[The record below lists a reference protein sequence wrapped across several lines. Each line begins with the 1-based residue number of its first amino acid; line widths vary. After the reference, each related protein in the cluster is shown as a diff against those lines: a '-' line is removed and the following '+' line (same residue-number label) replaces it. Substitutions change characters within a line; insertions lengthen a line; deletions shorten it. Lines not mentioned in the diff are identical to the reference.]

1 MEPVARTR
9 SSIKVSLLHHLRNL
23 TSLSISAGAH
33 ITGGHWTWKGDET
46 LLKKL
51 VAQHGAVIATV
62 AVHGAFM
69 PYKGGIFQG
78 CTNKNTNHAVVV
90 VGYGTENGVD
100 YWLIKVKIFR
110 CNILKCFLPDKVFSS
125 SSSLHAFPYF
135 LRIEN
140 SWGAWGEAGYMRL
153 RRGVSM
159 CGIGTDLVV
168 VTCAKGTGGS
178 QGTLQQIGA
187 TQAPA
192 ATTTEDFYYYG

>member
-110 CNILKCFLPDKVFSS
+110 CNILKCFFRIKCFLGLRHLVFMF
-125 SSSLHAFPYF
+125 SLIFYV
-135 LRIEN
+135 LRTP
-140 SWGAWGEAGYMRL
+140 GA
-153 RRGVSM
+153 RGARQAT
-159 CGIGTDLVV
+159 CG
-168 VTCAKGTGGS
+168 
-178 QGTLQQIGA
+178 
-187 TQAPA
+187 
-192 ATTTEDFYYYG
+192 

>member
-9 SSIKVSLLHHLRNL
+9 SLIKVSFLHHLHFL
-23 TSLSISAGAH
+23 PSQSSSSAGAH

-100 YWLIKVKIFR
+100 YWLIKVSGYTSLF
-110 CNILKCFLPDKVFSS
+110 PWSSS
-125 SSSLHAFPYF
+125 SSSLHLFMLSLIF
-135 LRIEN
+135 VRI
-140 SWGAWGEAGYMRL
+140 
-153 RRGVSM
+153 
-159 CGIGTDLVV
+159 
-168 VTCAKGTGGS
+168 
-178 QGTLQQIGA
+178 
-187 TQAPA
+187 
-192 ATTTEDFYYYG
+192 